1 MTIRTKLILWYAG
14 LLAFLIVVFGLIV
27 FLFIQWTLITAIDE
41 MLQATTLQVLDNSR
55 AVPIGEMNNPDSIR
69 VILPS
74 LDVFTVS
81 GVFVQVWDVSAN
93 EPVFIAT
100 SANIR
105 ELTRPL
111 DSQAIGDSIA
121 QVNNVFYGTRELR
134 VLTSPIILP
143 NGALFGSIQ
152 VAASL
157 DTLNQATERL
167 LTILL
172 VNMGVAVVGAVIVG
186 LLLANRALEPIDRLI
201 DAAAR
206 ITETEDLTTRLSW
219 RGPMDELGRLT
230 SVFNLMMDRLEHLFG
245 VQQRF
250 VADVSHELRTPLTA
264 VRGNLELM
272 QRYGTDEESMQAI
285 RDEVARMTRMV
296 DDLLLLARADYGGLK
311 VDMDVLDLDSIL
323 LETYREARAIIHAN
337 QRDLTLTMGHF
348 EPARISGNADRIK
361 QLLLNLL
368 GNAIK
373 FTPDGGTIT
382 LSLSNEGQYA
392 VMRVQDT
399 GIGIEEQ
406 SLPQIFERFFQEE
419 RSRFRAGAESGAGLG
434 LAICRWIVDIHKG
447 KIKVSS
453 LVGQGST
460 FTIMIPHH
468 QTSDG
473 VKPLPSIS

>member
-41 MLQATTLQVLDNSR
+41 MLQATTTQVLDNSR

-74 LDVFTVS
+74 LDIFTVS
-81 GVFVQVWDVSAN
+81 GVFVQVWDVSAS
-93 EPVFIAT
+93 EPVFVAT

-111 DSQAIGDSIA
+111 DAEAIGGA
-121 QVNNVFYGTRELR
+121 MVEVNNVLYGARELR

-157 DTLNQATERL
+157 NALNQATERL

-311 VDMDVLDLDSIL
+311 VDLDVLDLDSIVL
-323 LETYREARAIIHAN
+323 VAYREARAIIHAN
-337 QRDLTLTMGHF
+337 DRDLTLTMGHF

-419 RSRFRAGAESGAGLG
+419 RSRFRAGAESGAAWDWQFAVGL
-434 LAICRWIVDIHKG
+434 WTFTKG
-447 KIKVSS
+447 K
-453 LVGQGST
+453 LR
-460 FTIMIPHH
+460 
-468 QTSDG
+468 
-473 VKPLPSIS
+473 